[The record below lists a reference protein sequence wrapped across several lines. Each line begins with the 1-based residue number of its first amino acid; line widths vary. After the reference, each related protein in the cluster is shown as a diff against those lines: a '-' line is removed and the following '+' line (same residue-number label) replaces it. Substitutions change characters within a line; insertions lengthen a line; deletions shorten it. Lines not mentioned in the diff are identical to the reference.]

1 MEKIMI
7 KKQIPLSVLDL
18 VPICEGFTISKA
30 IENSTK
36 LAQEVEKLG
45 YERYWVAEH
54 HNFSS
59 IASAATSVILS
70 HIGARTKKIR
80 IGSGGI
86 MLPNHPPLVI
96 AEQFGTLES
105 LYPNRIDLGLG
116 RAPGT
121 DGKTALA
128 IRRDIHNDGS
138 DFPNMLEQLQ
148 YYFSN
153 EVSKNGVKAVPGFGL
168 DIPIWLLG
176 SSTFSARLAALK
188 GLPFAFA
195 SHFAPDS
202 MMDAIKVYKTNFIP
216 SKQLSKPYIII
227 CINVICAQTNEEAQY
242 LATTE
247 KLKFLYI
254 QRGDDRLIPK
264 PIKNM
269 DDLCEEWEKRSINH
283 KLRESIWGTP
293 EVVKQKLQNLSERT
307 DADEIMINSW
317 IHDPKVRIDSYKFIA
332 KAWFEN

>member
-1 MEKIMI
+1 MTNKNV
-7 KKQIPLSVLDL
+7 PLSVLDL
-18 VPICEGFTISKA
+18 VPIGEGFTISEA
-30 IENSTK
+30 INNSTK
-36 LAQEVEKLG
+36 LAQKVEEFG
-45 YERYWVAEH
+45 FNRYWVAEH

-70 HIGARTKKIR
+70 HIGAKTEKIR

-105 LYPNRIDLGLG
+105 MYPNRIDLGLG

-138 DFPNMLEQLQ
+138 DFPNMLEELES
-148 YYFSN
+148 YFYD
-153 EVSKNGVKAVPGFGL
+153 EFSKTGVKAVPGFGL
-168 DIPIWLLG
+168 EIPIWLLG
-176 SSTFSARLAALK
+176 SSTFSARLAAIK

-202 MMDAIKVYKTNFIP
+202 MMEAINVYKTNFRP
-216 SKQLSKPYIII
+216 SKQLKEPYIII
-227 CINVICAQTNEEAQY
+227 CINAVCATTNEEAQY

-247 KLKFLYI
+247 KQKFLYI
-254 QRGDDRLIPK
+254 QRGVDKLIPK
-264 PIKNM
+264 PTNDM
-269 DDLCEEWEKRSINH
+269 DSLWEDWEKRSITH

-293 EVVKQKLQNLSERT
+293 EIVKERL
-307 DADEIMINSW
+307 DALVKKTGANEIMINSW
-317 IHDPKVRIDSYKFIA
+317 IHDPEKRIESYKLISDI
-332 KAWFEN
+332 W

>member
-1 MEKIMI
+1 MI

-18 VPICEGFTISKA
+18 VPICEGFTISES

-36 LAQEVEKLG
+36 LAQEVEELG
-45 YERYWVAEH
+45 YERYWIAEH

-59 IASAATSVILS
+59 IASAATSVILA

-86 MLPNHPPLVI
+86 MLPNHPPLLI

-105 LYPNRIDLGLG
+105 MYPNRIDLGLG

-121 DGKTALA
+121 DVRTALA

-138 DFPNMLEQLQ
+138 DFPNMLEELQ
-148 YYFSN
+148 NYFSN
-153 EVSKNGVKAVPGFGL
+153 EVDVKSVKSVPGFGL
-168 DIPIWLLG
+168 NIPIWLLG
-176 SSTFSARLAALK
+176 SSTFSAKLAALK

-195 SHFAPDS
+195 SHFAPDA
-202 MMDAIKVYKTNFIP
+202 MMDAIKTYKINFIP
-216 SKQLSKPYIII
+216 SKELSKPYIII

-242 LATTE
+242 LASTE
-247 KLKFLYI
+247 KLKFLNI
-254 QRGDDRLIPK
+254 QRGENRPIPK
-264 PIKNM
+264 PVSNV
-269 DDLCEEWEKRSINH
+269 DDLCEEWEKRSLNH

-293 EVVKQKLQNLSERT
+293 EFVKERLENLIERT
-307 DADEIMINSW
+307 SANEIMINSW
-317 IHDPKVRIDSYKFIA
+317 IHDPQIRINSYKLLA
-332 KAWFEN
+332 KTWYEND

>member
-1 MEKIMI
+1 MM

-18 VPICEGFTISKA
+18 VPICEGFTISES
-30 IENSTK
+30 IDNSTK

-45 YERYWVAEH
+45 YERYWIAEH

-59 IASAATSVILS
+59 IASAATSVILAQ
-70 HIGARTKKIR
+70 IGARTKKIR

-105 LYPNRIDLGLG
+105 MYPNRIDLGLG

-121 DGKTALA
+121 DVKTALA

-138 DFPNMLEQLQ
+138 DFPNMLEELQ
-148 YYFSN
+148 YYFSS

-176 SSTFSARLAALK
+176 SSTFSAKLAALK

-195 SHFAPDS
+195 SHFAPDA
-202 MMDAIKVYKTNFIP
+202 MMDAIKTYKRNFVP
-216 SKQLSKPYIII
+216 SKQLAHPYIII

-242 LATTE
+242 LSTTE
-247 KLKFLYI
+247 KLKFLNI
-254 QRGDDRLIPK
+254 QRGENRPIPK
-264 PIKNM
+264 PTKNI
-269 DDLCEEWEKRSINH
+269 DDLCEEWEKRSLNH

-293 EVVKQKLQNLSERT
+293 EIVKERLENLIERT
-307 DADEIMINSW
+307 DASEIMINSW
-317 IHDPKVRIDSYKFIA
+317 IHDPQIRINSYELIA
-332 KAWFEN
+332 KAWFENG

>member
-1 MEKIMI
+1 M

-18 VPICEGFTISKA
+18 VPICEGYTIGEA

-36 LAQEVEKLG
+36 LAQAVEEFG
-45 YERYWVAEH
+45 YTRYWIAEH

-70 HIGARTKKIR
+70 HIGARTNKIR

-105 LYPNRIDLGLG
+105 MYPNRVDLGLG

-121 DGKTALA
+121 DQRTAMAL
-128 IRRDIHNDGS
+128 RKDKNDGS
-138 DFPNMLEQLQ
+138 DFPLMLNHLQ
-148 YYFSN
+148 YYLSN
-153 EVSKNGVKAVPGFGL
+153 EGGKNAIKAVPGYGL

-176 SSTFSARLAALK
+176 SSTFNASLAASK

-202 MMDAIKVYKTNFIP
+202 MMDAINVYKSNFKP
-216 SKQLSKPYIII
+216 SKQLQEPYIII
-227 CINVICAQTNEEAQY
+227 CINAVCAQTNEEAKY

-247 KLKFLYI
+247 LQKFLYL
-254 QRGDDRLIPK
+254 QRGDSRLISK
-264 PIKNM
+264 PTKNM
-269 DDLCEEWEKRSINH
+269 DELWEDWEKKAILH

-293 EVVKQKLQNLSERT
+293 EVVKERLENLIKRT
-307 DADEIMINSW
+307 GASEIMMNSW
-317 IHDPKVRIDSYKFIA
+317 IHNPQERIRSYELIS
-332 KAWFEN
+332 KAWFK